1 MGTVLQGTS
10 FNQRW
15 RTIMNATVNK
25 SAKMLLAGMAI
36 AALSA
41 NVYARGNQDCGY
53 GVPGQMSDRQIE
65 RMDKIREEHQA
76 TLHEKLKL
84 TAQQESAWKK
94 FTASQ
99 PMPGKTAR
107 LDRAEMQKLNA
118 PQRMENGL
126 VHMRAMEK
134 AMTEHLAALKEFYA
148 VLTPEQQKVFD
159 EQTPRFG
166 DRGDRRGK

>member
-1 MGTVLQGTS
+1 MATVHQGTI
-10 FNQRW
+10 FNQPW

-25 SAKMLLAGMAI
+25 SAKMMVAGLAI

-41 NVYARGNQDCGY
+41 SVYARGNQDCGY

-65 RMDKIREEHQA
+65 RMEKVREEHQA
-76 TLHEKLKL
+76 ALHGKLKL
-84 TAQQESAWKK
+84 TAKQETAWKK

-99 PMPGKTAR
+99 PFPGKTAR
-107 LDRAEMQKLNA
+107 LDPVEMKKLTA
-118 PQRMENGL
+118 PQRMEKSL
-126 VHMRAMEK
+126 EHMRTMEK
-134 AMTEHLAALKEFYA
+134 TMTEHLAAVKEFYA

-166 DRGDRRGK
+166 DRWDRRGK